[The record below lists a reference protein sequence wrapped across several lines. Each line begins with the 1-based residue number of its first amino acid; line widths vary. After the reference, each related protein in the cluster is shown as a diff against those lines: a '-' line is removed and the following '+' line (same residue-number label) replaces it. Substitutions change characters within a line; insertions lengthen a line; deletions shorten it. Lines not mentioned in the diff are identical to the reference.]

1 MIHER
6 RNRVKNN
13 RYLRAVVCVLVL
25 CLFLGLA
32 PWYTGIVR
40 AAEIPTTT
48 TFDFESALDS
58 ETGLPANW
66 TWVAAGKQFASELIV
81 DPANETNHVF
91 KVGGEAKNVGVI
103 RANYQYSS
111 DACDRTVFEYK
122 VYLPA
127 ENDNYKVTG
136 AYLPTLSK
144 DNLTIWIAPS
154 GNLCVMDK
162 NSAQYGD
169 AIATLSEKTAG
180 WSTDTWQT
188 VRIEAEA
195 TGTYKLYLNDTLIRE
210 NGETK
215 NPNDGD
221 WMQKVYVGQNT
232 KNAGYYLLDDIKITG
247 VKENS
252 VSSEYCRF
260 DFEGENVTSGEDNLP
275 TGWYWQKPANK
286 FTSEI
291 VVDPTN
297 AENHLYKMTLND
309 GDAAENKP
317 AYAVYDFAQAAVGS
331 AVLEYRVYIPE
342 ISGKVTYLPTFKLAG
357 LNGAK
362 LTLWISAKGNLIYMD
377 ADKTAQSIAS
387 KLTGWHTIKIA
398 ADFTSSAYELSLD
411 GELMVAGKKLDGNK
425 AGTNQIW
432 MAMSPSA
439 GRGGSTYLDDI
450 VVSEF
455 VPVTQI
461 QRFSL
466 TTNNIRVGQTSKAVL
481 ELAPEN
487 ASFRT
492 VAFTSS
498 DENVAKVN
506 SLGTVT
512 GMGEGTAT
520 ITASCMVGTQTVEKT
535 ATITVS
541 SSSIT
546 VSDDFE
552 NAASV
557 SKWAVSADTN
567 AKIAITDDENEA
579 GNHEL
584 TIETLRNASTNWS
597 ACASS
602 NIRYTYPLVIH
613 GTNDQA
619 SLRKAVLKYRLKLDH
634 CVGSDGIGGG
644 MIFLPN
650 FVTAA
655 GDNPVMLGSTVSV
668 ICTSVNYQDR
678 LVAKS
683 LGGGEWHDIE
693 WMVDLDNAIYDLYI
707 DGELVANYAEVP
719 VLSRVKD
726 SEWAAEYE
734 ADGQVKTHGQTK
746 IIRTT
751 DPITA
756 IDMGFYRNTDGKISI
771 DDLQVLDYE
780 PATSWKI
787 ADNQLKEVAVGNS
800 LPLTLEFTTAN
811 GKEAS
816 CRSAKITS
824 SDTSIAVIDYNGNI
838 IGKKAGT
845 VTITITPNESGL
857 EAKTLTVTVKDD
869 IPATDITGLENLTLP
884 VGGHQ
889 YINAVV
895 VPANATVQTA
905 SFASSDES
913 VAFVDEWGEVVAKK
927 AGSAKIT
934 VSAGSFQKEITVT
947 VNDPGVMQTINV
959 TDAASLLHALDSIS
973 KIDKSQMTGNI
984 VVNLAPGYYALT
996 ETLNLNETHGGN
1008 EKYSVI
1014 FRGNGNATIGGGIKI
1029 SGSSFTKGENGI
1041 YVVDVP
1047 AGTKTRQLFVNDVRA
1062 VRARSEGT
1070 LVNAST
1076 LLENGTTVGLVS
1088 ENPEIAEYANEDAI
1102 EFVYEYAYF
1111 HFRCG
1116 LDHAEKV
1123 DDEKV
1128 NLYMDMPGWY
1138 YVQSFFKHLK
1148 TTPDALLQYYENALE
1163 LLDEPG
1169 EWYLDEAERKLYYM
1183 PRSFEDMSQ
1192 VTVTIPVLDG
1202 LLCIEGSDY
1211 THEVQNITFEGI
1223 TFADATW
1230 MRPSTKSGHPA
1241 AQNNGIREWDIQYDR
1256 DFMPDGSV
1264 MVKKANSVNFKDCS
1278 FTRLGSTALFMT
1290 DSVKNSTLSGNHVYD
1305 TSAGGIAIGDLQYGH
1320 KRTNHVNN
1328 YNPRSPQQVMKNFD
1342 IVNNYIHNTGT
1353 DYFNSCAVS
1362 IGFAANV
1369 TISHNEIFD
1378 IPYSGISIG
1387 NGWNCTFSNV
1397 QKNMKITENFIH
1409 DFMKEIYDGGGVY
1422 TVGNSGGT
1430 AENRNIVAYNY
1441 ISDMKNLYAPLYRDA
1456 GSTFW
1461 LDHHNVI
1468 NLSQRE
1474 RFPDGSLTTWLLLNM
1489 WSHDLVVRENYT
1501 STGKTNISNQHTY
1514 NFDVED
1520 NEVFENA
1527 NWSEAALA
1535 IIRAS
1540 GLNMENAASLRNN
1553 QAEVVNCDL
1562 PTSADMRV
1570 GQNLTINLTFCDGKD
1585 SPIARENVDIF
1596 FASDDTE
1603 IATVNADGIITAKK
1617 TGKTQIHVYAISN
1630 NILHEFECSLYVGAE
1645 LAEIRLRNIEGNVI
1659 SVESIGTAKLEP
1671 YGVSNLG
1678 NEFVLS
1684 NITYRISDTS
1694 VAKVNANGKVT
1705 PVADSGET
1713 TLTITATADGKTI
1726 STEFT
1731 VRILSAEGKKLIPYG
1746 TPVLDGKLDDVYTK
1760 GKKIDFGTVF
1770 HPSASAESDT
1780 DGYCYLVWDEKYL
1793 YCYAYVADGD
1803 VLSAGMDY
1811 ISKEHPWANDAIET
1825 YIMTTLNRPNGA
1837 LTKFACDA
1845 FGVRIYGHQASDSEE
1860 VRADLKWATAFT
1872 YNGEIIEDYQIKN
1885 PTAQQNASTEEH
1897 PVNGYVIEMT
1907 LPLYREMGV
1916 SNEKPQAGDKI
1927 TFQIQVND
1935 YGGGT
1940 PGDANTVVAR
1950 KNDVDSYWL
1959 AAGSETEEPE
1969 TPVDKTQLEAAI
1981 AAADAIDLSKYQDGA
1996 EKDAFIAALAAAKR
2010 TYADENAT
2018 QDAVS
2023 AASSALTQAMNA
2035 LKRKEDPVKPS
2046 PILPIIGAI
2055 TGGSSNNISFRDV
2068 LKTDWFYK
2076 DVQFVAENKLM
2087 LGTDSTN
2094 FSPKATV
2101 TRAMVATILWRM
2113 EGEPAAK
2120 QASRFTDV
2128 AAGKWYSDAIAWTSE
2143 NGIFTGY
2150 GSGMFGT
2157 NDPITREQLATIL
2170 YRYAQYKACS
2180 LTDSAKLSS
2189 FADADRVSG
2198 YAQTAMQWSVG
2209 SGMLKGGTDGKLL
2222 PQNTATRAELAA
2234 ILHRFAEKYSIL

>member
-1 MIHER
+1 M
-6 RNRVKNN
+6 KNN

-127 ENDNYKVTG
+127 ENDNYQVTG

-162 NSAQYGD
+162 NSKQNGD
-169 AIATLSEKTAG
+169 AIAKRKEKTAG

-195 TGTYKLYLNDTLIRE
+195 TGTYKLYLNGELIRKD
-210 NGETK
+210 GETK
-215 NPNDGD
+215 DPNDGD

-232 KNAGYYLLDDIKITG
+232 QNAGYYLLDDIKITG

-317 AYAVYDFAQAAVGS
+317 AYAVYDFAQAAAGS

-824 SDTSIAVIDYNGNI
+824 SDTSVAVIDYNGSI
-838 IGKKAGT
+838 IGKKVGT

-857 EAKTLTVTVKDD
+857 APKTLTITVKDD
-869 IPATDITGLENLTLP
+869 IPATDITGVANFSLP

-889 YINAVV
+889 YIHAAV
-895 VPANATVQTA
+895 VPANATVQTV
-905 SFASSDES
+905 SFTSSDES
-913 VAFVDEWGEVVAKK
+913 VAFVDEWGEVLAKK
-927 AGSAKIT
+927 AGTAEIT
-934 VSAGSFQKEITVT
+934 VSAGSFQKTLTVT
-947 VNDPGVMQTINV
+947 VNEPGVMQKFNV
-959 TDAASLLHALDSIS
+959 TDAASLLSALNSIS
-973 KIDKSQMTGNI
+973 QIDKSQMTGNI

-1076 LLENGTTVGLVS
+1076 LLKNGTTVGMVS
-1088 ENPEIAEYANEDAI
+1088 GNPEIAEYANQDAI

-1169 EWYLDEAERKLYYM
+1169 EWYLDEAKSKLYYM

-1202 LLCIEGSDY
+1202 LLRIEGTDY
-1211 THEVQNITFEGI
+1211 SHEVQNITFEGI
-1223 TFADATW
+1223 TFVDATW
-1230 MRPSTKSGHPA
+1230 MRPSSKNGHSA
-1241 AQNNGIREWDIQYDR
+1241 AQNNTIREWDIQYER

-1264 MVKKANSVNFKDCS
+1264 MVKKANSVNFKDCT
-1278 FTRLGSTALFMT
+1278 FARLGSTALYMT
-1290 DSVKNSTLSGNHVYD
+1290 DSVKNSTISGNHFYD
-1305 TSAGGIAIGDLQYGH
+1305 ISGGAITVGDIQYGH
-1320 KRTNHVNN
+1320 KRSNHVNN
-1328 YNPRSPQQVMKNFD
+1328 FNPSDSQRIMKNFD
-1342 IVNNYIHNTGT
+1342 VKDNYIHNTGV
-1353 DYFNSCAVS
+1353 DYFNSSAISV
-1362 IGFAANV
+1362 GFAANV
-1369 TISHNEIFD
+1369 TIRFNEIFD
-1378 IPYSGISIG
+1378 IPYSGLHIG
-1387 NGWNCTFSNV
+1387 YGWNCIFDNV
-1397 QKNMKITENFIH
+1397 QKNMKITNNFIH
-1409 DFMKEIYDGGGVY
+1409 DFMKEVYDGGGVY
-1422 TVGNSGGT
+1422 TIGNSGAS
-1430 AENRNIVAYNY
+1430 AENPNEIAYNY
-1441 ISDMKNLYAPLYRDA
+1441 ISDMNNLYSPLYHDA

-1461 LDHHNVI
+1461 YDHHNVI

-1474 RFPDGSLTTWLLLNM
+1474 RFPDGSLPTWVLLNV
-1489 WSHDLVVRENYT
+1489 WCHDLTVRNNYT
-1501 STGKTNISNQHTY
+1501 TTSRTNLANQNVSN
-1514 NFDVED
+1514 FVVEN
-1520 NEVFENA
+1520 NETCENA
-1527 NWSEAALA
+1527 NWSDGALEIIRGAGLSLANAAAL
-1535 IIRAS
+1535 
-1540 GLNMENAASLRNN
+1540 RND
-1553 QAEVVNCDL
+1553 QAEVVTCSL
-1562 PTSADMRV
+1562 PASIELSA
-1570 GQNLTINLTFCDGKD
+1570 GQNYKIDLAFSDGKEN
-1585 SPIARENVDIF
+1585 PIEADKVNVF
-1596 FASDDTE
+1596 FATDDPE
-1603 IATVNADGIITAKK
+1603 IAEVDANGTVRALRS
-1617 TGKTQIHVYAISN
+1617 GKTLVRVYAISN
-1630 NILHEFECSLYVGAE
+1630 NILHEFECPVYVGAQ
-1645 LAEIRLRNIEGNVI
+1645 LAEIRLRNVDDGVI
-1659 SVESIGTAKLEP
+1659 SIEAIGTAKLEP
-1671 YGVSNLG
+1671 YGISDLG
-1678 NEFVLS
+1678 NELTLTDV
-1684 NITYRISDTS
+1684 TYQIADTS
-1694 VAKVNANGKVT
+1694 IAKVDTTGRVK

-1731 VRILSAEGKKLIPYG
+1731 VRILSAEGKKIIPYG

-1760 GKKIDFGTVF
+1760 GKKIDFGSVF
-1770 HPSASAESDT
+1770 HPNASAESDT
-1780 DGYCYLVWDEKYL
+1780 DGYCYLAWDERYL

-1803 VLSAGMDY
+1803 VMSAGMEY
-1811 ISKEHPWANDAIET
+1811 INKEHPWANDDIET
-1825 YIMTTLNRPNGA
+1825 YIMTTMGRPNGA
-1837 LTKFACDA
+1837 MTKFACDA
-1845 FGVRIYGHQASDSEE
+1845 FGVRVYGHPVSETAE
-1860 VRADLKWATAFT
+1860 VHNELKYATAFT
-1872 YNGEIIEDYQIKN
+1872 YDGEIIEGYQIKN
-1885 PTAQQNASTEEH
+1885 PTAQQKASTEEH

-1940 PGDANTVVAR
+1940 PGDAKTVVAR
-1950 KNDVDSYWL
+1950 RNDVDSYWL
-1959 AAGSETEEPE
+1959 AAGSEPEEPE
-1969 TPVDKTQLEAAI
+1969 TPVDKTQLAAAI
-1981 AAADAIDLSKYQDGA
+1981 TAADAIDLSKYQDGA
-1996 EKDAFIAALAAAKR
+1996 EKDAFIAALAVAKQ

-2018 QDAVS
+2018 QEAVS
-2023 AASSALTQAMNA
+2023 AANSALTQAMNA

-2046 PILPIIGAI
+2046 PILPIIGAA
-2055 TGGSSNNISFRDV
+2055 TGGSSNDISFRDV

-2076 DVQFVAENKLM
+2076 DVQFVTENKLM
-2087 LGTDSTN
+2087 LGTDNMN

-2113 EGEPAAK
+2113 ESEPAAK
-2120 QASRFTDV
+2120 RTSNFTDV
-2128 AAGKWYSDAIAWTSE
+2128 ATGKWYSDAIAWTSE

-2150 GSGMFGT
+2150 GSGKFGT
-2157 NDPITREQLATIL
+2157 NDPITREQLAAIL

-2234 ILHRFAEKYSIL
+2234 ILHRFAEEYSIL